1 MKSKAP
7 TQTETDGVQYRRVSN
22 ARLALAMTSAL
33 SLACFFSA
41 IGYVSYAANLG
52 FGVTM
57 LLVGTI
63 LKLKAGMRVY
73 VQGNVYV
80 YKLVTNP

>member
-1 MKSKAP
+1 
-7 TQTETDGVQYRRVSN
+7 
-22 ARLALAMTSAL
+22 MTSAL

-63 LKLKAGMRVY
+63 MTVAACLTELPT
-73 VQGNVYV
+73 
-80 YKLVTNP
+80 L